1 MRRIVS
7 VLALGFLLA
16 ACAGSQPYAPQDLQQ
31 IRSTYSVLGPT
42 YRSFKAAYLSSNFP
56 VMQAG
61 FRREQRVCRTVDE
74 IDKRDSIS
82 PSVNLF
88 LASEGL
94 DNMCNA
100 IEYAYASWRRD
111 HHMSWDE
118 SLNLGP
124 EADLF
129 VNSDDSLE
137 HMPAELRHPSAQV

>member
-1 MRRIVS
+1 MRPILPA
-7 VLALGFLLA
+7 LALGLLLA
-16 ACAGSQPYAPQDLQQ
+16 ACGGSQPYTQLDLRQV
-31 IRSTYSVLGPT
+31 RTTYAVLAPT
-42 YRSFKAAYLSSNFP
+42 YRSFKADYLRGDLPAMTS
-56 VMQAG
+56 A
-61 FRREQRVCRTVDE
+61 FRKEQRACRTVDE
-74 IDKRDSIS
+74 IDQRDTIS

-111 HHMSWDE
+111 HHLSWDE

-129 VNSDDSLE
+129 VNADDSLE
-137 HMPAELRHPSAQV
+137 HMPRELRYPGAQV

>member
-1 MRRIVS
+1 MLRIPTL
-7 VLALGFLLA
+7 LALGVFLT
-16 ACAGSQPYAPQDLQQ
+16 ACGGSNPFTRQDLQQ
-31 IRSTYSVLGPT
+31 VRTTYAVLAPT
-42 YRSFKAAYLSSNFP
+42 YRSFKTAYLANDLP
-56 VMQAG
+56 AMTAG
-61 FRREQRVCRTVDE
+61 FHREQKACGTVDK
-74 IDKRDSIS
+74 IDKRDTIS

-94 DNMCNA
+94 DNLCNA

-111 HHMSWDE
+111 HHLSWDE

-137 HMPAELRHPSAQV
+137 HMPQELRHPGAQV